1 MFLEYEYHMDI
12 MTTMTTYWLHVIVD
26 TISSSMMSF
35 NVDKKLM
42 NLMSMGEDN
51 NFKVVE
57 MSVMVVD
64 STCLDGMEV

>member
-1 MFLEYEYHMDI
+1 MFLEYENHMDI
-12 MTTMTTYWLHVIVD
+12 MATTYWLHVIVD
-26 TISSSMMSF
+26 TISSSMTSS